1 MKNLFFTLSA
11 VLFANIAISQTHQIT
26 KHNGEQLDV
35 NFIKNEN
42 GLIYYSLNGSSEE
55 VKISKYAVSKLTNK
69 QTNQTQK
76 ISDKIIV
83 DSKDDYK
90 MVTVLP
96 REKTIGL
103 KEVAS
108 FTGVS
113 TRTKGEPPIANKNQ
127 TAMRI
132 KSKSAS
138 NGYPFVSIV
147 EKGNGKYEAVAY
159 AY

>member
-1 MKNLFFTLSA
+1 MKILYFTL
-11 VLFANIAISQTHQIT
+11 VMLFANIAISQTHQIT

-55 VKISKYAVSKLTNK
+55 IKISKHAVSSITNK
-69 QTNQTQK
+69 QTKTTQK
-76 ISDKIIV
+76 ISDKIVV

-96 REKTIGL
+96 QEKTIGL
-103 KEVAS
+103 KQAAS

-113 TRTKGEPPIANKNQ
+113 TRTKGEPPIANQKQ

-132 KSKSAS
+132 KTKSAS

-147 EKGNGKYEAVAY
+147 EKGDGKYEAISY
-159 AY
+159 MY

>member
-1 MKNLFFTLSA
+1 MKILYFTLA
-11 VLFANIAISQTHQIT
+11 LLFANVAISQTHQIT

-42 GLIYYSLNGSSEE
+42 GFVYYALNGSSEE
-55 VKISKYAVSKLTNK
+55 IKISKHAVSSITNK
-69 QTNQTQK
+69 QTKQTQK
-76 ISDKIIV
+76 VSDKIVV

-96 REKTIGL
+96 QEKTIGL
-103 KEVAS
+103 KQTGT

-113 TRTKGEPPIANKNQ
+113 TKTKGEPPIANQNQ

-132 KSKSAS
+132 KTKSAS
-138 NGYPFVSIV
+138 NGSPFVSIT
-147 EKGNGKYEAVAY
+147 EKDGKYEATTYVY
-159 AY
+159 

>member
-1 MKNLFFTLSA
+1 MKILYFTLSL
-11 VLFANIAISQTHQIT
+11 LFANIAISQTHQIT
-26 KHNGEQLDV
+26 KHSGEQLDV

-42 GLIYYSLNGSSEE
+42 GLVYYSLNGSSEE
-55 VKISKYAVSKLTNK
+55 VKISKYAVSQITNK

-90 MVTVLP
+90 MVTVLSQ
-96 REKTIGL
+96 EKTIGL
-103 KEVAS
+103 KQAANFS
-108 FTGVS
+108 GVS
-113 TRTKGEPPIANKNQ
+113 TRTKGEPPIANQNH

-132 KSKSAS
+132 KTQSAT

-147 EKGNGKYEAVAY
+147 DKGDGKYEAVAY
-159 AY
+159 VY

>member
-1 MKNLFFTLSA
+1 MKILYFTLA
-11 VLFANIAISQTHQIT
+11 LLFANVAISQTHQIT

-42 GLIYYSLNGSSEE
+42 GLIYYSVNGSSEE
-55 VKISKYAVSKLTNK
+55 IKISKHAVSSITNK
-69 QTNQTQK
+69 QTKQTQK
-76 ISDKIIV
+76 ISDRIIV

-96 REKTIGL
+96 QEKTVGL
-103 KEVAS
+103 KQTGT

-113 TRTKGEPPIANKNQ
+113 TRTKGEPPIANQNQ

-138 NGYPFVSIV
+138 NGSPFVSIT
-147 EKGNGKYEAVAY
+147 EKDGKYEATTYVY
-159 AY
+159 

>member
-1 MKNLFFTLSA
+1 MKILYFTLA
-11 VLFANIAISQTHQIT
+11 VLFANVAISQTHQIA

-55 VKISKYAVSKLTNK
+55 VKISKHAVSSITNK
-69 QTNQTQK
+69 QTKQTQK
-76 ISDKIIV
+76 ISDKIVV

-96 REKTIGL
+96 QEKTIGL
-103 KEVAS
+103 KQAGS

-113 TRTKGEPPIANKNQ
+113 TRTKGEPPIANQKQ

-132 KSKSAS
+132 KSNSAS
-138 NGYPFVSIV
+138 NGYPFVSII
-147 EKGNGKYEAVAY
+147 EKADGKYEAVSY
-159 AY
+159 VY

>member
-1 MKNLFFTLSA
+1 MKILYFTLA
-11 VLFANIAISQTHQIT
+11 ILFANVAISQTHQIT

-42 GLIYYSLNGSSEE
+42 GLIYYSVNGSSEE
-55 VKISKYAVSKLTNK
+55 VKISKHVVSSITNK
-69 QTNQTQK
+69 QTKQTQK
-76 ISDKIIV
+76 VSDKIIV

-96 REKTIGL
+96 QEKTIGL
-103 KEVAS
+103 KQAAS

-113 TRTKGEPPIANKNQ
+113 TRTKGEPPIANQNQ

-132 KSKSAS
+132 KTKSAS
-138 NGYPFVSIV
+138 SGYPFVSIV
-147 EKGNGKYEAVAY
+147 QKADGKYEAVAY
-159 AY
+159 MY

>member
-1 MKNLFFTLSA
+1 MKNLFFTLA
-11 VLFANIAISQTHQIT
+11 ILFANIAISQTHQIT

-55 VKISKYAVSKLTNK
+55 VKISKYAVSQIINK
-69 QTNQTQK
+69 QTKQTQK
-76 ISDKIIV
+76 ISDRIVV

-96 REKTIGL
+96 QEKTIGL
-103 KEVAS
+103 KQAANFS
-108 FTGVS
+108 GVS
-113 TRTKGEPPIANKNQ
+113 TRTKGEPPIANQNQ

-138 NGYPFVSIV
+138 GGYPFVSII
-147 EKGNGKYEAVAY
+147 EKENGKYEAVTY
-159 AY
+159 VY

>member
-1 MKNLFFTLSA
+1 MKILYFTLA
-11 VLFANIAISQTHQIT
+11 LLFANVAISQTHQIT

-55 VKISKYAVSKLTNK
+55 IKISKHAVSSITNK
-69 QTNQTQK
+69 QSKQTQK
-76 ISDKIIV
+76 ISDKVII

-96 REKTIGL
+96 QEKTVGL
-103 KEVAS
+103 KQVAS

-113 TRTKGEPPIANKNQ
+113 TRTKGEPPIANQKQ

-147 EKGNGKYEAVAY
+147 EKDNGKYEAVAY
-159 AY
+159 VY

>member
-1 MKNLFFTLSA
+1 MKILYFTLA
-11 VLFANIAISQTHQIT
+11 MLFANIAISQTHQIT

-42 GLIYYSLNGSSEE
+42 GLIYYSLNGSTEE
-55 VKISKYAVSKLTNK
+55 VKISKYAVAKITNK

-76 ISDKIIV
+76 ISDKIVV

-96 REKTIGL
+96 QEKTIGL
-103 KEVAS
+103 KQAANFS
-108 FTGVS
+108 GVS
-113 TRTKGEPPIANKNQ
+113 TRTKGEPPIANQNH

-132 KSKSAS
+132 KTQSAT
-138 NGYPFVSIV
+138 NGYPFVSYIQ
-147 EKGNGKYEAVAY
+147 KSDGKYEAVAY
-159 AY
+159 MY

>member
-1 MKNLFFTLSA
+1 MLFFTLSA

-55 VKISKYAVSKLTNK
+55 VKISKYAVSQLTNK

-96 REKTIGL
+96 QEKTIGL